1 MKCIL
6 RIKDEV
12 NVKFEQVDP
21 ATRRKVHSALRF
33 NVPYARHTQS
43 YKMGR
48 WDGKVNFANIGGST
62 FLNLLED
69 VLPIVI
75 NAGYEIDIVDE
86 RTPIKLNFPKD
97 VDQNLIAY
105 KTWPEGHPAENQP
118 IVLRDYQVE
127 AIKTYFENPQSIQ
140 CLSTGSGKTIL
151 TAVLSLL
158 CEPYGRTLV
167 IVPSKSLVTQTEE
180 DYLNLGLDV
189 GVFYGERKDYNK
201 KHTISTWQSLGSFC
215 KKKDDFSDV
224 DVSFNQFIDG
234 VQCVMVDE
242 CHSAKSAVL
251 KSLLTGPLAH
261 VPIRWGMTGT
271 VPKEDFDYYALLSS
285 VGPVVGE
292 VKAKD
297 LQDQGVLANCDI
309 SIMQLDDSHVSY
321 KTYPDE
327 HNFLCTDERRLGY
340 IANFTSKLE
349 GNTLLL
355 VDRIA
360 TAEFFQETI
369 PEATVISGATKMED
383 RKKEFDE
390 VKISN
395 DKIIIA
401 TYGVAAV
408 GLNLPKIN
416 NMVCIEMGKSFVRT
430 IQAIGRTLRKADGK
444 DTANI
449 YDFCSNLKFSKSHLT
464 KRKKYYKEA
473 EYPHHV
479 KKISYW

>member
-1 MKCIL
+1 
-6 RIKDEV
+6 
-12 NVKFEQVDP
+12 
-21 ATRRKVHSALRF
+21 
-33 NVPYARHTQS
+33 
-43 YKMGR
+43 
-48 WDGKVNFANIGGST
+48 
-62 FLNLLED
+62 
-69 VLPIVI
+69 
-75 NAGYEIDIVDE
+75 
-86 RTPIKLNFPKD
+86 
-97 VDQNLIAY
+97 
-105 KTWPEGHPAENQP
+105 
-118 IVLRDYQVE
+118 
-127 AIKTYFENPQSIQ
+127 
-140 CLSTGSGKTIL
+140 
-151 TAVLSLL
+151 
-158 CEPYGRTLV
+158 
-167 IVPSKSLVTQTEE
+167 
-180 DYLNLGLDV
+180 
-189 GVFYGERKDYNK
+189 
-201 KHTISTWQSLGSFC
+201 
-215 KKKDDFSDV
+215 
-224 DVSFNQFIDG
+224 
-234 VQCVMVDE
+234 
-242 CHSAKSAVL
+242 
-251 KSLLTGPLAH
+251 
-261 VPIRWGMTGT
+261 
-271 VPKEDFDYYALLSS
+271 
-285 VGPVVGE
+285 
-292 VKAKD
+292 
-297 LQDQGVLANCDI
+297 
-309 SIMQLDDSHVSY
+309 MQLDDSHVSY